1 MVGKSLKDALQKA
14 GFKSTK
20 SENERQRSEK
30 FHKQKN
36 SVKHQ
41 QQRNYC
47 EVCNAIQPDVERY
60 KHRNP
65 TIDAQWIC
73 CSCADKNQIPDSTR
87 ITNQSDF
94 AKKKMFRREFGP
106 TKEAKEFHK

>member
-1 MVGKSLKDALQKA
+1 MGGSLKDALKKA
-14 GFKSTK
+14 GFKTGK
-20 SENERQRSEK
+20 DENERKHFKRNEQVDK
-30 FHKQKN
+30 

-47 EVCNAIQPDVERY
+47 EVCNCIQPDVEHY

-73 CSCADKNQIPDSTR
+73 AGCADRNQIPDTTR
-87 ITNQSDF
+87 VSHQSDM

-106 TKEAKEFHK
+106 TKDPRDFK